1 MAVGSVREEKIE
13 KLYEGMF
20 LLNSGKYASDPDGV
34 SNQVVGILEKAGA
47 TVVAHRPWQDGRLA
61 YLIEGHRKGLHFLTY
76 FRMDG
81 QGLSDVTRACKL
93 NDVILRHLVIKQ
105 PKKLFDAMVAALNG
119 DEASKQPSPEKT
131 PSPEKA
137 PSSEKV
143 PKVESNTS
151 EDSNDTKATEATEAA
166 KAGEATKDVDSHDGD

>member
-1 MAVGSVREEKIE
+1 LAVGSAREEKSE

-20 LLNSGKYASDPDGV
+20 LLNSGKYAADPDGV

-93 NDVILRHLVIKQ
+93 NDVVLRHLVIKQ

-119 DEASKQPSPEKT
+119 DEASRA

-137 PSSEKV
+137 

-151 EDSNDTKATEATEAA
+151 EDLHNTEAGEATEATEATE
-166 KAGEATKDVDSHDGD
+166 AGEATKGVDHVE

>member
-1 MAVGSVREEKIE
+1 LAVGSVREEKIE

-76 FRMDG
+76 FQMDG

-119 DEASKQPSPEKT
+119 DEASKA

-137 PSSEKV
+137 PKV
-143 PKVESNTS
+143 KSNTS
-151 EDSNDTKATEATEAA
+151 EDSKATEATEAA
-166 KAGEATKDVDSHDGD
+166 KDVDHVE